1 MQMCEVC
8 IMDWSCKP
16 IEFFGE
22 SGCSYCLSASHRLS
36 VSSEQKNPLT
46 SLVQKIQKS
55 VRTQNQEYDCIVGVS
70 GGLDSTYLLARI
82 VELGLRPL
90 AVHMDNNWNSSMAS
104 RNLRRALEALEV
116 DLITYVTPWRVQRDW
131 QRALLNADVVDVEL
145 LYDNMLHEVCYREA
159 RRRRIKVII
168 GGANNAT
175 EGVEVPKSWIWHKFD
190 GRNLRAIARHFSVK
204 VTDMPTFSYWKWM
217 RYTFINRI
225 QWLSLLDWMPEY
237 SRETAQSFLVEKYG
251 YQPYGSKHF
260 ENVFTRF
267 FQAEILPKKFGID
280 KRRPHLSSEIISGKI
295 SRLEA
300 LRKLEEP
307 LYPTPALRELDRRY
321 VLDKLR
327 LSQGEFETYLR
338 RPGVPHASFKQDNVG
353 KIVRLALGIR
363 DRMLTKRGPVQ

>member
-1 MQMCEVC
+1 MPVCKVC
-8 IMDWSCKP
+8 IMDESCQP
-16 IEFFGE
+16 IEFLE
-22 SGCSYCLSASHRLS
+22 EAGCSYCLSASHRLS
-36 VSSEQKNPLT
+36 VGRGQTNSLT
-46 SLVQKIQKS
+46 SLVQEIRGK
-55 VRTQNQEYDCIVGVS
+55 VRSQNQQYDCIVGVS

-104 RNLRRALEALEV
+104 RNLKRALKALDV
-116 DLITYVTPWRVQRDW
+116 DLITYVTPWRIQRDW
-131 QRALLNADVVDVEL
+131 QRALLSADVVDVEL

-190 GRNLRAIARHFSVK
+190 GTNLRAIARHFSVN
-204 VTDMPTFSYWKWM
+204 VDDMSTFSYLKWI
-217 RYTFINRI
+217 RYTFIDRI
-225 QWLSLLDWMPEY
+225 QWLSPLDWMPEY
-237 SRETAQSFLVEKYG
+237 SRETAQSFLTQEYG

-280 KRRPHLSSEIISGKI
+280 KRKPHLSSEIISGKI
-295 SRLEA
+295 SRSEA

-307 LYPTPALRELDRRY
+307 LYPTPALRELDKRY
-321 VLDKLR
+321 VLAKLG
-327 LSQGEFETYLR
+327 LSQEEFESYLR
-338 RPGVPHASFKQDNVG
+338 RPGRPHVSYKQDFAG
-353 KIVRLALGIR
+353 KMVRLALRTR
-363 DRMLTKRGPVQ
+363 DNLLAKKGLLP